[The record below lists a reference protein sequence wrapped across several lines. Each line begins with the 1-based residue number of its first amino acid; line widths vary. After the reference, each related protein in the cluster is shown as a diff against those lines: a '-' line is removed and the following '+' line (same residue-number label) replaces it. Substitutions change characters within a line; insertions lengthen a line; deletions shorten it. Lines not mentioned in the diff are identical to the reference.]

1 MSDNKT
7 SVLQERELYL
17 LPTRVSEWSLLYA
30 PLADALM
37 LVSDDDVRQLADAI
51 ECPDRATAE
60 TLEIIDGLCN
70 VTPVWERDNHVRN
83 SNDFINLSILP
94 NNICNFSCSY
104 CYSAKG
110 RSSKQLDFEKA
121 KHAVDFFLSPSRN
134 TSKKLTVSIFGGGE
148 PLISW
153 HSVVNPIITY
163 LYQKA
168 EQQERKITTTIITNG
183 SIIPEGFVSACRK
196 YAIDLVCSYEILE
209 DVQNVQRKHFELVTG
224 NIAELISNGIV
235 PRINSVIT
243 EINVDRQCEMI
254 EAVGCRFPEIH
265 YISFEPVIDV
275 DILDKHGFYTK
286 FATSFLAAKSL
297 ADRYGIRL
305 SCSAL
310 RNIDVTVDRYCAGE
324 LALCADGALSIC
336 PCVSSAEEPNY
347 QDYVYG
353 HVSEYGVSIDERK
366 LHDLLSHNL
375 YRQSCCKDC
384 FAKWNC
390 GGGCMN
396 TYILNG
402 NRPDTDYCRFM
413 KSFLK
418 YMLTERL
425 DNTYIEETGSS
436 IKEKIGEYGYF
447 LTE

>member
-1 MSDNKT
+1 MSNNRK
-7 SVLQERELYL
+7 SILQDRELYL
-17 LPTRVSEWSLLYA
+17 LSTKAREWRLLYA

-37 LVSDDDVRQLADAI
+37 LVSDDDVCQLADAI
-51 ECPDRATAE
+51 ECPDKATAE
-60 TLEIIDGLCN
+60 IKEIIEELCN
-70 VTPVWERDNHVRN
+70 VPPVSERSNHVRN
-83 SNDFINLSILP
+83 MNDFINLSILP

-110 RSSKQLDFEKA
+110 RSSQQLDFDKA
-121 KHAVDFFLSPSRN
+121 KRAVDFFLSPIRN
-134 TSKKLTVSIFGGGE
+134 TSEKLSVSIFGGGE

-153 HSVVNPIITY
+153 HPVVSPIITY

-168 EQQERKITTTIITNG
+168 EQQGRKITTTIITNG
-183 SIIPEGFVSACRK
+183 SIIPEGFVSMCRK

-209 DVQNVQRKHFELVTG
+209 DVQNVQRKHFGLVTG
-224 NIAELISNGIV
+224 NITELISNGIV
-235 PRINSVIT
+235 PSINSVIT
-243 EINVDRQCEMI
+243 EVNVERQSEMI
-254 EAVGCRFPEIH
+254 EVMYRRFPEIR
-265 YISFEPVIDV
+265 YVSFEPVINAG
-275 DILDKHGFYTK
+275 ILDKHSFYTK
-286 FATSFLAAKSL
+286 FATSFLAAKLL
-297 ADRYGIRL
+297 ADKYGIRL

-347 QDYVYG
+347 QEYVYG
-353 HVSEYGVSIDERK
+353 HVSEDGVNIDERK
-366 LHDLLSHNL
+366 LGDLLSHNL
-375 YRQSCCKDC
+375 YGQSYCADC

-402 NRPDTDYCRFM
+402 NQPDADYCRFM
-413 KSFLK
+413 RSFLK
-418 YMLTERL
+418 YMLTKRL
-425 DNTYIEETGSS
+425 DNTYMEETGNS
-436 IKEKIGEYGYF
+436 IKEKIGDYGYF